1 MFKDDFVWGVAC
13 SAYQY
18 EGRDPQDGAGECMWD
33 TFCKSGRVYEQQNAE
48 VTCDGIHRY
57 PEDFRLMALLGIKAY
72 RFSISWSRILP
83 NGTGEVNPKGIALYR
98 DMLKELRQN
107 GIRPYITLYH
117 WEMPQALSVQGMVSP
132 DIMEQIE
139 NYRPNV
145 LGWKVSGAGGGG
157 YLIFFSENPIEN
169 AIQIRI
175 RR

>member
-1 MFKDDFVWGVAC
+1 MPGLNKYLYDGGYWPTDIQSVQIPEVLDWIEERIWMIPLYPRHDDYDVLTNTNI
-13 SAYQY
+13 
-18 EGRDPQDGAGECMWD
+18 DG
-33 TFCKSGRVYEQQNAE
+33 TRV
-48 VTCDGIHRY
+48 
-57 PEDFRLMALLGIKAY
+57 L
-72 RFSISWSRILP
+72 
-83 NGTGEVNPKGIALYR
+83 
-98 DMLKELRQN
+98 
-107 GIRPYITLYH
+107 
-117 WEMPQALSVQGMVSP
+117 ALSQATDECWNALQQKDAAAVGQAMTKSFNAQIAMFPNMVSP